1 LANVLEISDL
11 QVEFPV
17 GETYFKA
24 VRGISFSMAER
35 QKLGLVG
42 ESGCGKSVT
51 SLAIM
56 RLLPPATRVSGA
68 VSFRGQSLLG
78 LPEAEMQEI
87 RGNQLSMIF
96 QEPMTSLNPVIKI
109 GDQIG
114 ESLLLHKGLTGAQA
128 HAEAVRLL
136 EQVGIARAGQIA
148 NEYPHELSGG
158 MRQRVMIAIAMAC
171 NPAVLIADEPTTALD
186 VTIQA
191 QILDLMT
198 KVADEFGT
206 SILMITHNLGVIAE
220 TCDHV
225 AVMYAGNIVE
235 QGEVRQVF
243 HHPGHPYTRGLL
255 NSIPRIEGQRS
266 RLQPIEGNVPSIR
279 NMPDGC
285 AFAPRCRE
293 AQNRCREEMPGL
305 YQVENNHWSR
315 CFARE
320 L

>member
-1 LANVLEISDL
+1 MANVLEISDL
-11 QVEFPV
+11 QVEFPI

-24 VRGISFSMAER
+24 VCGISFSMAER